1 MKPEFFS
8 EQLIDL
14 HNDAN
19 FEKLASFATEGYLTP
34 EEMNT
39 DIAALVTKQAYAED
53 ATFADEANRMFS
65 VATPLETKLSALYAT
80 KCASILDPEVV
91 SRINDAC
98 KIYGIELE
106 VPQTE
111 KIASVLE
118 DPAILAEIDVFDK
131 EWQDTEEL
139 VGEVN
144 KYAHVND
151 YGTELDSCLAARA
164 FYATEPED
172 IEALESLAKTASS
185 IAPEDMVNLIAE
197 IDEKLGLDNPYM
209 QAKVGTPE
217 YAVYEKVA
225 SENMVNLG
233 KVSAPL
239 SVISEYADN
248 ISDLGVDLDWDG
260 ESPDALQLQIEGLP
274 SQIKDEIGSWVK

>member
-131 EWQDTEEL
+131 EWQDPEEL

-151 YGTELDSCLAARA
+151 YGTELDTCLAARA
-164 FYATEPED
+164 FYAAEAED

-248 ISDLGVDLDWDG
+248 IRDLGVDLDWDG

>member
-1 MKPEFFS
+1 MKPKFFS

-106 VPQTE
+106 VPQPE

-131 EWQDTEEL
+131 EWQDPEEL
-139 VGEVN
+139 VGDVN

-151 YGTELDSCLAARA
+151 YGTELDTCLAARA

-260 ESPDALQLQIEGLP
+260 EPPDALQLQIEGLP

>member
-53 ATFADEANRMFS
+53 ATFADETNRMFS

-131 EWQDTEEL
+131 EWQDPEEL

-144 KYAHVND
+144 KYAHAND
-151 YGTELDSCLAARA
+151 YGTELDTCLAARA

-260 ESPDALQLQIEGLP
+260 EAPDALQLQIEGLP

>member
-131 EWQDTEEL
+131 EWQDPEEL

-151 YGTELDSCLAARA
+151 YGTELDTCLAARA

-185 IAPEDMVNLIAE
+185 IAPEDMVSLIAE

>member
-98 KIYGIELE
+98 KIYGIDLE
-106 VPQTE
+106 VSQTE

-131 EWQDTEEL
+131 EWQDPEEL
-139 VGEVN
+139 VGDVP
-144 KYAHVND
+144 KYAHAND
-151 YGTELDSCLAARA
+151 YGTELDTCLAARA

-185 IAPEDMVNLIAE
+185 IAPEDMVNLIVE

>member
-131 EWQDTEEL
+131 EWQDPEEL

-144 KYAHVND
+144 KYAHAND
-151 YGTELDSCLAARA
+151 YGTELDTCLAARA

-185 IAPEDMVNLIAE
+185 IAPEDMVSLIAE

>member
-53 ATFADEANRMFS
+53 ATFADETNRMFS

-131 EWQDTEEL
+131 EWQDPEEL

-144 KYAHVND
+144 KYAHAND
-151 YGTELDSCLAARA
+151 YGTELDTCLAARA

>member
-131 EWQDTEEL
+131 EWQDSEEL

-151 YGTELDSCLAARA
+151 YGTELDTCLAARA

>member
-131 EWQDTEEL
+131 EWQDPEEL
-139 VGEVN
+139 VGDVP
-144 KYAHVND
+144 KYAHAND
-151 YGTELDSCLAARA
+151 YGTELDTCLAARA

-185 IAPEDMVNLIAE
+185 IAPEDMVNLIVE

>member
-19 FEKLASFATEGYLTP
+19 FEKLASFATGGYLTP

-118 DPAILAEIDVFDK
+118 DPAILAEIDIFDK
-131 EWQDTEEL
+131 EWQDPEEL

-144 KYAHVND
+144 KYAHAND
-151 YGTELDSCLAARA
+151 YGTELDTCLAARA

-185 IAPEDMVNLIAE
+185 IAPEDMVSLIAE

>member
-111 KIASVLE
+111 KIASVHE

-131 EWQDTEEL
+131 EWQDPEEL
-139 VGEVN
+139 VGDVN
-144 KYAHVND
+144 KYAHAND
-151 YGTELDSCLAARA
+151 YGTELDTCLAARA

-185 IAPEDMVNLIAE
+185 IAPEHMVNLIAE

>member
-131 EWQDTEEL
+131 EWQDPEEL
-139 VGEVN
+139 VGGVN
-144 KYAHVND
+144 KYAHAND
-151 YGTELDSCLAARA
+151 YGTELDTCLAARA

-274 SQIKDEIGSWVK
+274 SQIKDEIGSWVR

>member
-131 EWQDTEEL
+131 EWQDPEEL

-144 KYAHVND
+144 KYAHAND
-151 YGTELDSCLAARA
+151 YGTELDTCLAARA

-274 SQIKDEIGSWVK
+274 LQIKDEIGSWVK

>member
-131 EWQDTEEL
+131 EWRDPEEL
-139 VGEVN
+139 VGDVN
-144 KYAHVND
+144 KYAHAND
-151 YGTELDSCLAARA
+151 YGTELDTCLAARA

-185 IAPEDMVNLIAE
+185 IAPEDMVDLIAE

>member
-118 DPAILAEIDVFDK
+118 DPAILTEIDVFDK
-131 EWQDTEEL
+131 EWQDPEEL

-151 YGTELDSCLAARA
+151 YGTELDTCLAARA

-185 IAPEDMVNLIAE
+185 IAPEDMVSLIAE

>member
-19 FEKLASFATEGYLTP
+19 FEKFASFATEGYLAP

-131 EWQDTEEL
+131 EWQDPEEL

-151 YGTELDSCLAARA
+151 YGTELDTCLAARA

-185 IAPEDMVNLIAE
+185 IAPEDMVNLIVE
-197 IDEKLGLDNPYM
+197 IDEKLCLDNPYM

-260 ESPDALQLQIEGLP
+260 DSPDALQLQIEGLP

>member
-131 EWQDTEEL
+131 EWQDPEEL
-139 VGEVN
+139 VGGVN
-144 KYAHVND
+144 KYAHAND
-151 YGTELDSCLAARA
+151 YGTELDTCLAARA

>member
-80 KCASILDPEVV
+80 KCASILNPEVV

-131 EWQDTEEL
+131 EWQDPEEL

-151 YGTELDSCLAARA
+151 YGTELDTCLAARA

-185 IAPEDMVNLIAE
+185 IAPEDMVDLIAE

>member
-53 ATFADEANRMFS
+53 ATFADETNRMFS